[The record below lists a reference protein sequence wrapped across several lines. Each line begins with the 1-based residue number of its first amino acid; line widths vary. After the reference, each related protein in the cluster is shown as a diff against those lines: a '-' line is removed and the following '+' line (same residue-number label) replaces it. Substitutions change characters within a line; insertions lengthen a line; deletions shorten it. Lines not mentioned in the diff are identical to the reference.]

1 MRGKILLLAHKRE
14 AELELVLNSIK
25 NSDLS
30 SIDSLL
36 TVQQDLNPG
45 VSRLLKEI
53 DWIAHQN
60 KNVVRNPLF
69 SVEQQINSNLYAGL
83 EHAFSDPKVD
93 FVSVL
98 EDDIVVAFDYFN
110 FAMKLCTR
118 YGNNS
123 AFRGVNGFSGVPRG
137 FGNENEYC
145 LYRYGLGWGWTIT
158 REVWLRLNTFWNG
171 KENEHW
177 DGLVEHYIKTGFV
190 VMPILSKINNIGFGN
205 SATHTTRKDM
215 LLMDPFEKKL
225 FDSFSSTTLQS
236 SEYHYVLQSLN
247 WRSDCLPYLPAT
259 SFRGNLINSLYN
271 VNWLIQ
277 KHTKG
282 KLRIKLHGVLLK
294 MTQFFTGTQGFEL
307 KRDG

>member
-137 FGNENEYC
+137 FGDENEYC

-158 REVWLRLNTFWNG
+158 REVWLKLNTFWIG

-177 DGLVEHYIKTGFV
+177 DGLVEHYVKTGFV

-205 SATHTTRKDM
+205 SATHTIRSEGSQLHPD
-215 LLMDPFEKKL
+215 EKKL
-225 FDSFSSTTLQS
+225 LESFKSTTNFQ
-236 SEYHYVLQSLN
+236 SEYRYVIKRLN
-247 WRSDCLPYLPAT
+247 WRSDCLPYLST
-259 SFRGNLINSLYN
+259 KNIRGKLVDSLYHL
-271 VNWLIQ
+271 NWILW
-277 KHTKG
+277 KHTKS
-282 KLRIKLHGVLLK
+282 KYRSKGVAVISKIIEQLCK
-294 MTQFFTGTQGFEL
+294 S
-307 KRDG
+307 RVN